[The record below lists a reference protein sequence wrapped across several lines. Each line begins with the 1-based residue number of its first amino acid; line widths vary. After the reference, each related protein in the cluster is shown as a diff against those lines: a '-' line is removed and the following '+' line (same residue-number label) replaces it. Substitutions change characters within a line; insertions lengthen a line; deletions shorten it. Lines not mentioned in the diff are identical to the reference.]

1 MKSVK
6 ERKELFLELF
16 RRAKKTYEESEVR
29 LAADGWDEPW
39 KVLITTILSAQNRDP
54 LTIKV
59 GEELFK
65 EYPTID
71 SLADASYNDVLSVLS
86 SVNYNKSKSEYVI
99 ATAKRL
105 RDEYD
110 YEVPEDIDELLT
122 FHGVGRKTANLVIS
136 EVFEKPAICVDTHV
150 HRIANVFGLV
160 DTTNR
165 DKTEE
170 ELKKIAPKEYWRH
183 INRYF
188 VLWGQDVP
196 GDDKERLLD
205 ALED

>member
-6 ERKELFLELF
+6 ERRELFLELF

-29 LAADGWDEPW
+29 LAADGWDEAW

-59 GEELFK
+59 GEELFE

-170 ELKKIAPKEYWRH
+170 ELKKVAPKEYWRH